1 MDGHFWLRR
10 PISAEFHDWVAHF
23 YPYGSTGGGQYP
35 IHHGVEFVNDEGTPI
50 IAAAAGQ
57 VIVAGP
63 DHAQAFGPQT
73 DFYGLL
79 VVVQLDKT
87 YRDQTVYNLYGHMSS
102 VQAQVGEHVDAG
114 QILGRVG
121 MTGVALGPHLHF
133 EVRVG
138 ANTYTHNRN
147 PELWL
152 LPRPGRGT
160 IAARV
165 LDQDGRPVA
174 ESLATL
180 QREGEDKIYREAT
193 TYPATEANPDDEWDE
208 NLVVGD
214 VPVGQW
220 KLAVRVGKRTL
231 VQDVTVFAGKLTF
244 LTLQP

>member
-1 MDGHFWLRR
+1 
-10 PISAEFHDWVAHF
+10 VAHF

-50 IAAAAGQ
+50 IAAAAGR

-63 DHAQAFGPQT
+63 DHQQAFGPQT

-102 VQAQVGEHVDAG
+102 VQAQVGEHVEAG
-114 QILGRVG
+114 QVLGRVG

-152 LPRPGRGT
+152 QARPRNGT

-165 LDQDGRPVA
+165 LDQDGRPA
-174 ESLATL
+174 HESLATL

-193 TYPATEANPDDEWDE
+193 TYPTTEVNADDVWDE
-208 NLVVGD
+208 NLVLGD
-214 VPVGQW
+214 VPAGQW

-231 VQDVTVFAGKLTF
+231 VQDVTVVPGKLTL